1 MKPLCLSI
9 YFLNINFHLSCPID
23 PNAAGSNSYC
33 ANSALFCQ
41 KAVKGRMIVKNH
53 MIQGN
58 ERSQVPLRLQRR
70 GIWVPLLSPW
80 LWRMLWSTLD

>member
-33 ANSALFCQ
+33 ANSALLCQ

-53 MIQGN
+53 IIQEN
-58 ERSQVPLRLQRR
+58 ERSQVPLRLQL
-70 GIWVPLLSPW
+70 GASPLHHFTCVLLVPAF
-80 LWRMLWSTLD
+80 